1 MADLSKD
8 AQDNKIMGVLAY
20 LGILF
25 LVPLLA
31 AKDSPFA
38 KYHANQGV
46 ILFIYAIAVFIV
58 GMILSVLLGTI
69 GLGTIGWLLSLLL
82 NLSVL
87 VFVIIGIINALNGE
101 KKPLPLI
108 GNFEII
114 K

>member
-1 MADLSKD
+1 MADLNKD
-8 AQDNKIMGVLAY
+8 AQDNKIMGLLAY

-38 KYHANQGV
+38 KYHVNQGV
-46 ILFIYAIAVFIV
+46 ILFIYSIAVFIV
-58 GMILSVLLGTI
+58 GMILSVALGR
-69 GLGTIGWLLSLLL
+69 IGWMLSLLL